1 MTTSDPT
8 DVPLRAPGSAGP
20 SDPRTVELVALQP
33 VTIHALAAGDLDAAN
48 VTSPAPLTAYL
59 VESDARHVW
68 GLRSR
73 QVDADP
79 ATAQWVTGLIVD
91 PANREVVGRAGFHG
105 PPDAQGMVEVGYSVD
120 PRHPRHRRRGY
131 ARAALRALLD
141 RARREPSVR
150 VVRATISP
158 DNAASRSLVLQHGFV
173 EVGEQWD
180 DEDGLEIVF
189 EVPA

>member
-1 MTTSDPT
+1 MTTDDPAQ
-8 DVPLRAPGSAGP
+8 VSSPARSAA
-20 SDPRTVELVALQP
+20 VELVALP
-33 VTIHALAAGDLDAAN
+33 PATIHALAAGDLDAAN
-48 VTSPAPLTAYL
+48 LTSPAPLTPL
-59 VESDARHVW
+59 FVGPRARYVW

-79 ATAQWVTGLIVD
+79 AAVPWITGAVVDTATG
-91 PANREVVGRAGFHG
+91 AVVGYAGFHG
-105 PPDAQGMVEVGYSVD
+105 PPDAQGMVEVGYTID
-120 PRHPRHRRRGY
+120 ADHRRRGY

-141 RARREPSVR
+141 RARREPLVR

>member
-1 MTTSDPT
+1 MTTDDPAQ
-8 DVPLRAPGSAGP
+8 VSSPARSA
-20 SDPRTVELVALQP
+20 TVELVALP
-33 VTIHALAAGDLDAAN
+33 PATIHSLAAGNLAAAN
-48 VTSPAPLTAYL
+48 LTAPAPLTPFF
-59 VESDARHVW
+59 VGARARYVW

-73 QVDADP
+73 QVEAAP
-79 ATAQWVTGLIVD
+79 AVVPWITGAVVD
-91 PANREVVGRAGFHG
+91 TSNGAVVGYAGFHG
-105 PPDAQGMVEVGYSVD
+105 PPDAQGMVEVGYTID
-120 PRHPRHRRRGY
+120 PEYRRRGH

-150 VVRATISP
+150 TVRATIGP
-158 DNAASRSLVLQHGFV
+158 DNVASRSLVLQHGFV